1 MSTWRPGPED
11 LRRVFAE
18 QNPWHRTGAVPD
30 VLARPRERPV
40 ARGLADRIADV
51 AAPRRFQLVL
61 GPRRVGKTTA
71 MYQVARRLLG
81 SGVPPERVWWLRMD
95 HPLLLRESLGDLIR
109 QVCDASG
116 GRAEQ
121 PSVLL
126 LDELVYA
133 RDWDLWLKTF
143 YDDQWPVQVIAT
155 SSATAALRDRRQES
169 GVGRWSEQFLLPYLF
184 TEYLDL
190 VGNAV
195 PCDVGETLAETVRR
209 LPTRLPEP
217 EKLSARRYRFLLL
230 GGFPELLAQ
239 ELAGDG
245 LDDADRTLLS
255 QQVLRSDAVER
266 AIYKDIPQSFG
277 IDNPM
282 LLERLLYVLAGQIG
296 GILSPTGIGRDL
308 DGMSQPTLDRYVS
321 YLEKTFMIFR
331 LSNYG
336 GSEAQV
342 QRRGRKLYFLD
353 GAVRNAALQRGLAPL
368 HDPVE
373 TGTLLENLVATT
385 LHTLALH
392 SGIRLHYWRDRAIEV
407 DLVFDH
413 PTEPMA
419 FEVAASTSHSI
430 VGLRTLV
437 ERFPR
442 FAGRCYLVAPE
453 APLLHPHAT
462 SSGVGS
468 LPLDQFLIAAG
479 SQAEAAMTRNLW
491 TARPS
496 SA

>member
-1 MSTWRPGPED
+1 MATWRPGPED

-30 VLARPRERPV
+30 VLARPTERPL
-40 ARGLADRIADV
+40 ARGLPDRISDSS
-51 AAPRRFQLVL
+51 APRRFQLVL

-71 MYQVARRLLG
+71 MYQVARHLLD
-81 SGVPPERVWWLRMD
+81 SGIPPERVWWLRMD
-95 HPLLLRESLGDLIR
+95 HPLLLRESLGDLVR
-109 QVCDASG
+109 QVCDVSG

-143 YDDQWPVQVIAT
+143 YDDQWPVQVVAT

-190 VGNAV
+190 LGVVV
-195 PCDVGETLAETVRR
+195 PCDVGDTLAETVGG
-209 LPTRLPEP
+209 LPPRVPEP
-217 EKLSARRYRFLLL
+217 DALAARRHRFLLL
-230 GGFPELLAQ
+230 GGFPELLSQ
-239 ELAGDG
+239 ELAGERFDDG
-245 LDDADRTLLS
+245 DRTLLS

-296 GILSPTGIGRDL
+296 GVLSPTGIGRDL
-308 DGMSQPTLDRYVS
+308 DGMSQPTLDRYTS

-336 GSEAQV
+336 GSEAQI

-368 HDPVE
+368 GDPVE
-373 TGTLLENLVATT
+373 TGALLENLAAAT

-392 SGIRLHYWRDRAIEV
+392 SGTRLYYWRDRTVEV
-407 DLVFDH
+407 DLLFDH

-419 FEVAASTSHSI
+419 FEIAASPRHSTI
-430 VGLRTLV
+430 GLRALA

-453 APLLHPHAT
+453 APLLHPQLA

-468 LPLDQFLIAAG
+468 LPLDQFLLAVG
-479 SQAEAAMTRNLW
+479 RQAESAMTRNLW
-491 TARPS
+491 TARPG

>member
-1 MSTWRPGPED
+1 MLWCKQ
-11 LRRVFAE
+11 V
-18 QNPWHRTGAVPD
+18 N
-30 VLARPRERPV
+30 RPRERPL
-40 ARGLADRIADV
+40 ARGLPDRIADSS
-51 AAPRRFQLVL
+51 APRRFQLVL

-71 MYQVARRLLG
+71 MYQAARRLLN

-95 HPLLLRESLGDLIR
+95 HPLLLRESLGDLVR

-116 GRAEQ
+116 ARAEQ

-195 PCDVGETLAETVRR
+195 PCEVGETLAETVRG
-209 LPTRLPEP
+209 LPARLPEP
-217 EKLSARRYRFLLL
+217 QTLSARRYRFLLL

-255 QQVLRSDAVER
+255 QQILRSDAVER

-296 GILSPTGIGRDL
+296 GVISPTGIGRDL

-321 YLEKTFMIFR
+321 YLEKTFMIFQ

-336 GSEAQV
+336 GSEAQI
-342 QRRGRKLYFLD
+342 QRRGRELYFLD
-353 GAVRNAALQRGLAPL
+353 GAIRNAALQRGSRRCTTRSRRARCWRTWLPRPCTAWRCTAGSACT
-368 HDPVE
+368 
-373 TGTLLENLVATT
+373 TGGT
-385 LHTLALH
+385 AL
-392 SGIRLHYWRDRAIEV
+392 SK
-407 DLVFDH
+407 
-413 PTEPMA
+413 
-419 FEVAASTSHSI
+419 STSCSTIPLNRWHS
-430 VGLRTLV
+430 RS
-437 ERFPR
+437 RHPR
-442 FAGRCYLVAPE
+442 DTRSSACGRWPSASPDS
-453 APLLHPHAT
+453 PDGAT
-462 SSGVGS
+462 SSRPRRRYCTRTPHRRAWVAS
-468 LPLDQFLIAAG
+468 RLIIFC
-479 SQAEAAMTRNLW
+479 
-491 TARPS
+491 
-496 SA
+496 

>member
-1 MSTWRPGPED
+1 M
-11 LRRVFAE
+11 
-18 QNPWHRTGAVPD
+18 
-30 VLARPRERPV
+30 
-40 ARGLADRIADV
+40 
-51 AAPRRFQLVL
+51 
-61 GPRRVGKTTA
+61 
-71 MYQVARRLLG
+71 
-81 SGVPPERVWWLRMD
+81 
-95 HPLLLRESLGDLIR
+95 
-109 QVCDASG
+109 
-116 GRAEQ
+116 
-121 PSVLL
+121 
-126 LDELVYA
+126 
-133 RDWDLWLKTF
+133 
-143 YDDQWPVQVIAT
+143 IAT
-155 SSATAALRDRRQES
+155 FSATAALRDRRQES

-195 PCDVGETLAETVRR
+195 PCDVGETLAETVRG

-296 GILSPTGIGRDL
+296 EVLSPTGIGRDL
-308 DGMSQPTLDRYVS
+308 DGLSQPTLDRYVS

-331 LSNYG
+331 LANYG

-373 TGTLLENLVATT
+373 TGVLLENLAAAT
-385 LHTLALH
+385 LHSLALH
-392 SGIRLHYWRDRAIEV
+392 SGIRLHYWRDRTVEV
-407 DLVFDH
+407 NLVFDH

-419 FEVAASTSHSI
+419 FEVAASTRHSI
-430 VGLRTLV
+430 AGLRALA

-453 APLLHPHAT
+453 APPSWHGWP
-462 SSGVGS
+462 
-468 LPLDQFLIAAG
+468 AG
-479 SQAEAAMTRNLW
+479 CDDRSE
-491 TARPS
+491 
-496 SA
+496 